1 MAYISN
7 YLSMGIKPI
16 YKIINEN
23 KLLEIICCYK
33 VYGVKQHRSI
43 FPRKK
48 NGRAIGVL

>member
-23 KLLEIICCYK
+23 KLLEINQRESEYLANLEK
-33 VYGVKQHRSI
+33 W
-43 FPRKK
+43 
-48 NGRAIGVL
+48 